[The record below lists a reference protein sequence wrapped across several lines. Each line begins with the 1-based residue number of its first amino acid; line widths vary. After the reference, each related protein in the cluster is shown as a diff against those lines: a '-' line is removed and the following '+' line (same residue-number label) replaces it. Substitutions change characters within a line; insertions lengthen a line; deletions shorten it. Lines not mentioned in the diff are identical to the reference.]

1 MLVSRLIFVQRY
13 FFPSAEKI
21 LITIIWMIYLFAA
34 MFAKADNWQTQ
45 SVQMTEICRA
55 NIDRNFN
62 RHTINVS
69 PFHFCS
75 QIKMSER
82 GEKINQWHLYLGPG
96 SIYSISGNQWNKRPR
111 TNVYVELVHDR
122 IKYIAFSCDRENIYI
137 STLYAVINR
146 PG

>member
-1 MLVSRLIFVQRY
+1 MYSDI

-62 RHTINVS
+62 RHTIIIS

-75 QIKMSER
+75 QINMGSSVKRESER

-96 SIYSISGNQWNKRPR
+96 SIYSISGNQWNKLPR
-111 TNVYVELVHDR
+111 TNVYAELVHDR
-122 IKYIAFSCDRENIYI
+122 IKSIAFSCDRENIYI
-137 STLYAVINR
+137 SILYAVINR